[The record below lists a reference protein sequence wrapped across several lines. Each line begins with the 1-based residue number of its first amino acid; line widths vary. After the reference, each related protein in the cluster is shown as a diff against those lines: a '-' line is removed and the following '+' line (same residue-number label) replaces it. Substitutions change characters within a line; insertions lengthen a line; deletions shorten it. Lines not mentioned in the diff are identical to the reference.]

1 MLALYVYR
9 DRGYWSCA
17 LATMV
22 WFSTLL
28 WQPLCIEWF
37 ASRLLVLAGLQ
48 VSYLAYQYQPM
59 HGYQLLPN
67 MSVWPAANN
76 LIPNA
81 LDVLATTLSWG
92 VGCCWCLGG
101 LVWFYCRPVLSF
113 GVLTATSWGFGLWTA
128 LCLLD
133 NTLSIMEKFALF
145 HDQFQ
150 GILCWDLAS
159 FLLQFCAGTGLMPW
173 SLANVS
179 LRLPRLLM
187 WNQ

>member
-1 MLALYVYR
+1 MLALYVYC

-113 GVLTATSWGFGLWTA
+113 GVLTATSWGLGCGQLSVSCYGEVRSFSWSIYIVLGFG
-128 LCLLD
+128 
-133 NTLSIMEKFALF
+133 
-145 HDQFQ
+145 
-150 GILCWDLAS
+150 
-159 FLLQFCAGTGLMPW
+159 
-173 SLANVS
+173 
-179 LRLPRLLM
+179 
-187 WNQ
+187 